1 MASLQNLVPNPSTNE
16 TWVPRPAAVA
26 LTTFP
31 GFSAPGFQSAWKVIG
46 NLGYGM
52 IASTLNPG
60 KDQPF
65 VYNLLT
71 NTFLTV
77 TGITA
82 ANTPTSPA
90 TTGAWV
96 PPIMEVIGSRIVVT
110 HPGFAGGGGGFFF
123 GWFDISGFSDATKT
137 GTTHTSTL
145 IDTLSANV
153 LQAGWNVGMTITG
166 VNIPA
171 NTTIVSIAA
180 NGLSVVIS
188 NAATDA
194 VALKAL
200 TVAGGTAA
208 SPQWAAGN
216 TNGNAL
222 SAVPVS
228 VAQMAGRAY
237 FAVGA
242 GVVLSDSGNA
252 TQVTNSTQVLTFN
265 NGVNVTAL
273 GALALSS
280 PITGGIIQSII
291 AFQDVTALQSITG
304 DPVTTNLAVNII
316 KSGTGT
322 LAPLSI
328 TNTNFGLAFISPEG
342 MRVVDFGARV
352 SDPIGDHGTGITM
365 PFIYTVV
372 PSRINAA
379 ANADVIRIS
388 TQNNFVAG
396 QPNQEWWYDIT
407 RKAWSGPHTFPASM
421 IDSWGATFA
430 MSGVGINAK
439 IWQSDVNPT
448 STSVYTE
455 NGTAMSWV
463 YQTSLLPDTDQMEM
477 NAIIETCLAANF
489 PTNTAVTAVV
499 MDEEAVLDTVS
510 MVGAGTAATIWGA
523 FTWGPPSVWLGGQ
536 GIYRQRA
543 VQWHL
548 PIVFKQGSMQFTG
561 NSQAGLVMGNLYI
574 RYQILGY
581 TLQAGP

>member
-1 MASLQNLVPNPSTNE
+1 MASLSNLVPNPSTNE
-16 TWVPRPAAVA
+16 TWIPRPAAVA

-31 GFSAPGFQSAWKVIG
+31 GFASPSFQSAWKVIG

-52 IASTLNPG
+52 IASGRNAG
-60 KDQPF
+60 KDEPF

-96 PPIMEVIGSRIVVT
+96 PPILEVIGSRIVVT
-110 HPGFAGGGGGFFF
+110 HPGFAGGAGGFFF

-153 LQAGWNVGMTITG
+153 LQAGWNVGMTISG
-166 VNIPA
+166 INIPA
-171 NTTIVSIAA
+171 NTTIVSIAS
-180 NGLSVVIS
+180 NGLSLVMS
-188 NAATDA
+188 AAATDA

-208 SPQWAAGN
+208 SPQWNAGN
-216 TNGNAL
+216 TNGNGL
-222 SAVPVS
+222 SAVPVA

-237 FAVGA
+237 YAVGS

-252 TQVTNSTQVLTFN
+252 TQVTNATQVLTFN

-273 GALALSS
+273 GALPLSS

-304 DPVTTNLAVNII
+304 DPTTTNLAVNII
-316 KSGTGT
+316 KAGTGT

-328 TNTNFGLAFISPEG
+328 TNTNFGLTFVSPEG
-342 MRVVDFGARV
+342 LRIVGFDARV
-352 SDPIGDHGTGITM
+352 SDPIGDHGTGITI
-365 PFIYTVV
+365 PFIYAVT
-372 PSRINAA
+372 PSRIGSA
-379 ANADVIRIS
+379 ANADVLRIS
-388 TQNNFVAG
+388 VQNNFAAG
-396 QPNQEWWYDIT
+396 QPQQEWWYDIT
-407 RKAWSGPHTFPASM
+407 RKSWSGPHTFPASL

-430 MSGVGINAK
+430 MTGAGINAT
-439 IWQSDVNPT
+439 IWQSDVNPST
-448 STSVYTE
+448 TSVYTE
-455 NGTAMSWV
+455 NGTALAWV

-477 NAIIETCLAANF
+477 NAIIETNLAANF
-489 PTNTAVTAVV
+489 PTNTAVTVTV
-499 MDEEAVLDTVS
+499 SDEQSVLDTVS
-510 MVGAGTAATIWGA
+510 MSGSGTPPTVWGA
-523 FTWGPPSVWLGGQ
+523 FVWGAATWLGGS
-536 GIYRQRA
+536 GIFRQRA

-548 PIVFKQGSMQFTG
+548 PIVFKQGSMRFTG
-561 NSQAGLVMGNLYI
+561 NSSAGLVMGNLYI